1 LQTEHAEQEGQ
12 YKMLAG
18 QEIKQFDAGI
28 THALELQ
35 GSAWT
40 AQNQEILA
48 LRDDDAQK
56 MLNALQMVRNFCSIL
71 VQFLA
76 DDIALS
82 GWTAT
87 KTILITEMPSIY
99 SIIFPSRVA
108 RSPLPF
114 FYQVSLCRKATL
126 QTGAA
131 LPTSSVAPTVV

>member
-1 LQTEHAEQEGQ
+1 
-12 YKMLAG
+12 MLAG

-108 RSPLPF
+108 RSPPSGNLQKHWPLT
-114 FYQVSLCRKATL
+114 SLIGSQSRPNQCLSHSAG
-126 QTGAA
+126 QC
-131 LPTSSVAPTVV
+131 S